1 MSNLEVLN
9 SPARTLVV
17 DDYDPWR
24 RHICAVLKARP
35 ELQVVG
41 EASDGLEAVR
51 MCEELK
57 PDLILLDIG
66 LSNLNGIEVEKRICQ
81 LVPSAKVLFL
91 SQNNDAEVVQAALGN
106 GAQGYVLKAD
116 AGSELLP
123 AIKAILRGERF
134 VSSRTNKAAES
145 TVPESPSPCT
155 FKELIYEYIA

>member
-1 MSNLEVLN
+1 MSNLEILN

-17 DDYDPWR
+17 DDFDPWR

-35 ELQVVG
+35 GLQVVG

-51 MCEELK
+51 MCAELK

-66 LSNLNGIEVEKRICQ
+66 LPNLNGIEVEKRICQ
-81 LVPSAKVLFL
+81 LVPSTKVLFL
-91 SQNNDAEVVQAALGN
+91 SQNDDTEVVQAALGN

-134 VSSRTNKAAES
+134 VSSHTNKTASQRAGKPIP
-145 TVPESPSPCT
+145 TH
-155 FKELIYEYIA
+155 FKGTHHENIV

>member
-1 MSNLEVLN
+1 MANVEVLTP
-9 SPARTLVV
+9 SARTLVV

-24 RHICAVLKARP
+24 RHICAELKTRP

-51 MCEELK
+51 MCENLK

-81 LVPSAKVLFL
+81 LVPSVKVLFL
-91 SQNNDAEVVQAALGN
+91 SQNNDAELVRAALSN

-134 VSSRTNKAAES
+134 VSSNTNKAEES
-145 TVPESPSPCT
+145 TVCGCP
-155 FKELIYEYIA
+155 A

>member
-1 MSNLEVLN
+1 MANVQSIN

-24 RHICAVLKARP
+24 RHICTELKARP

-41 EASDGLEAVR
+41 KASDGLDAVR

-66 LSNLNGIEVEKRICQ
+66 LSSLNGIEVGKRICQ
-81 LVPSAKVLFL
+81 LVPNAKVLFL

-106 GAQGYVLKAD
+106 GAHGYVLKAD

-123 AIKAILRGERF
+123 GIKAILRGERF
-134 VSSRTNKAAES
+134 VSSNTNKAAAS
-145 TVPESPSPCT
+145 TVCGVAPS
-155 FKELIYEYIA
+155 E

>member
-1 MSNLEVLN
+1 MANVKILN

-24 RHICAVLKARP
+24 RHICAELKARP

-41 EASDGLEAVR
+41 KASDGLEAVR

-66 LSNLNGIEVEKRICQ
+66 LSSLNGIEVGRRICQ
-81 LVPSAKVLFL
+81 LTPSAKVLFL
-91 SQNNDAEVVQAALGN
+91 SQSNDAEVVQAALGN

-123 AIKAILRGERF
+123 GIKAILRGEKF
-134 VSSRTNKAAES
+134 VSSGTNTAAES
-145 TVPESPSPCT
+145 TFCGAAANE
-155 FKELIYEYIA
+155 

>member
-1 MSNLEVLN
+1 MANVEILN

-24 RHICAVLKARP
+24 RHICAELKAQP

-41 EASDGLEAVR
+41 EASEGLEAVR

-66 LSNLNGIEVEKRICQ
+66 LSNLNGIEVETRICQ
-81 LVPSAKVLFL
+81 LIPSAKVLFL

-134 VSSRTNKAAES
+134 VSSSTNKAADS
-145 TVPESPSPCT
+145 TACGVR
-155 FKELIYEYIA
+155 A